1 MRHDQKWRILA
12 ILEIDG
18 YQLSVPPRKKRT
30 FFVLAAKFMILSR
43 SVPGRS
49 TSLLS
54 LDTSGEPG
62 EFSIEL
68 PLRILVIDR
77 TMDELVAVCCGPA
90 HPSLGKECSQHDS
103 RPVVL
108 ETAVASENRPND
120 TLAGL
125 WVLDQQTNFGL
136 GNAVADHGLDP
147 ASILVDLRCL
157 WCWRGNR

>member
-1 MRHDQKWRILA
+1 MTEGRAFLDIGSGDSAVYNIGLA
-12 ILEIDG
+12 
-18 YQLSVPPRKKRT
+18 P
-30 FFVLAAKFMILSR
+30 ASR
-43 SVPGRS
+43 ARMEDYITCVRDLGRS

-90 HPSLGKECSQHDS
+90 HPSLGKECSQHGS

-108 ETAVASENRPND
+108 E
-120 TLAGL
+120 
-125 WVLDQQTNFGL
+125 
-136 GNAVADHGLDP
+136 
-147 ASILVDLRCL
+147 
-157 WCWRGNR
+157 

>member
-30 FFVLAAKFMILSR
+30 FFVLAAKLMILSR

-49 TSLLS
+49 HSLLTP
-54 LDTSGEPG
+54 DTSGEPG

-90 HPSLGKECSQHDS
+90 HPSLGKECSQHGS
-103 RPVVL
+103 PPVGL
-108 ETAVASENRPND
+108 ETAGPGPDRP
-120 TLAGL
+120 
-125 WVLDQQTNFGL
+125 QQTP
-136 GNAVADHGLDP
+136 P
-147 ASILVDLRCL
+147 APRPSP
-157 WCWRGNR
+157 